1 MLAASETTTV
11 YKEEMHFVYLC
22 NTGQRIMHVKCNI
35 GTPVKIQ
42 VFVFEEVDR
51 RSTTLQ

>member
-1 MLAASETTTV
+1 MLAVSETTTV
-11 YKEEMHFVYLC
+11 YTEEMHFVYLC
-22 NTGQRIMHVKCNI
+22 NTGQRIMHIKHNI

-42 VFVFEEVDR
+42 TLVFEDVDR